1 MSDAAKPKATPADAQ
16 NEIDQIMNDIAD
28 LQKELDSANA
38 MQEKNAAPVAAVQR
52 VRPVAAV
59 APVTPVPAASAEQTG
74 ADESLESPESPESND
89 ALNEFRAGTSDSE
102 ASLEST
108 LADLG
113 EEPSGTGQSL
123 LDQVLSGEP
132 ETPDEVHEQ
141 ADVAAETQSEAEE
154 PFEEPVAEAEEVAE
168 EITEEETQEE
178 TEEVTN
184 EEIADEEI
192 TDELPEE
199 STAESTGDEVSEE
212 VSEEVEEEESP
223 MSHHDADGA
232 LTLQLQGSMTLKL
245 KYEADGQEVT
255 VAFSEGC
262 LKVTLGDGTEFKVP
276 VSRRH
281 SANVAP
287 GAKKA
292 SPASPLRSV
301 RPVRRIA

>member
-38 MQEKNAAPVAAVQR
+38 MQEKNTAPVAAVQR

-59 APVTPVPAASAEQTG
+59 APVTPVPAASAEQKG
-74 ADESLESPESPESND
+74 AAESLESPESPESDD
-89 ALNEFRAGTSDSE
+89 ALKEFRAGTSDSE

-168 EITEEETQEE
+168 EITEE
-178 TEEVTN
+178 VTN

-192 TDELPEE
+192 TDEQSEE
-199 STAESTGDEVSEE
+199 STAELTGDEVSEE

-255 VAFSEGC
+255 VAFSDGC